1 MKKMIEVKN
10 VTKKFKND
18 VVIERVNLELYDN
31 RIYGFVGRNGSGKS
45 VLFKLLSGYMRPD
58 EGNII
63 VDGKQLGKEYDFPEK
78 MGALIEAPGFLWYES
93 GFANLRFLAKIQN
106 KISDDDVKE
115 AINMVGLDPES
126 NKHVGKYSLG
136 MKQRL
141 GIAQAIMEK
150 PDILILDEPMNGL
163 DEVGVKQIRELII
176 SYKMEGKI
184 ILLAS
189 HNKEDIEI
197 LCDEVYK
204 IENGYLCKK

>member
-176 SYKMEGKI
+176 SYKMEGRI